1 MSIAKKG
8 FQQYLLQLQEHPLR
22 TKALTAGTLAAISDV
37 VSQKLSGIQKLQ
49 IRRLLLKVALT
60 AGTLAAISDV
70 VSQKLS
76 GIQKLQIRRLLLKVL
91 FGCAYLGPFGHFYHT
106 LLDKLFKGKKDNAT
120 VVKKVVVDQ
129 LTASPWNNLM
139 FMLYYGFV
147 IEGRQWIHVKSKIKK
162 EYPSVQYAS
171 WTFLARN
178 RVDKTTATCRCNSV
192 SLSKALLQCAGVYS

>member
-22 TKALTAGTLAAISDV
+22 TK
-37 VSQKLSGIQKLQ
+37 
-49 IRRLLLKVALT
+49 ALT

-120 VVKKVVVDQ
+120 VVKKVFFE
-129 LTASPWNNLM
+129 P
-139 FMLYYGFV
+139 
-147 IEGRQWIHVKSKIKK
+147 
-162 EYPSVQYAS
+162 
-171 WTFLARN
+171 
-178 RVDKTTATCRCNSV
+178 
-192 SLSKALLQCAGVYS
+192 